1 MWISAE
7 ICGSVTDVDK
17 DTRKMLAEAE
27 RQGWQVVAGKA
38 GHVKLYAPDGAT
50 IVTMGSTE
58 SDHRARANTIA
69 RMRRAGFK
77 WPPK

>member
-1 MWISAE
+1 VWISAGN
-7 ICGSVTDVDK
+7 CGRVLDVDK

-27 RQGWQVVAGKA
+27 RQGWRVVEAKG

-58 SDHRARANTIA
+58 SDHRARANTLA